1 MQDQGKLAG
10 RLVVGLE
17 GPWPTADEWSWL
29 KKWRPSG
36 VILFSRNVQ
45 DLTQLQKLCAVLKLA
60 VPGLKIMADH
70 EGGPVSQMAAAVGR
84 APVAYQLGVLDDVEL
99 TRLVHAETGRRL
111 LAAGVDWVLAPCA
124 DVLSEPRNPV
134 IGARSFGSD
143 PELVS
148 RHVEAAVKGLC
159 SAGISCCLKHWPGH
173 GGSSTDSHLEATKV
187 DVSSDEEL
195 PFRTGVKAGAD
206 GIMPGHLLVSGS
218 RWPATLSKDFLDETR
233 HGLGN
238 GQPGLL
244 LIADDVS
251 MGALRHPM
259 LSLGVEIEDD
269 GGAGMVEVS
278 ALSLQWFEHL
288 AEAGCDLFLIRGIP
302 LTAFPDDAKNK
313 QAPAWNSSIALPE
326 IEFDDSIYNQA
337 MRLVSTGVFAAGS
350 DDLVYLDLARHD
362 RWQVAGGLGSDHW
375 TRWDGL
381 WAERF
386 GQVLRVSDLDV
397 APAGDDPISWLL
409 VTNHRPMPENW
420 TGSVWGNSL
429 QTRLAQSGQCLV
441 MGHPSLGNDL
451 AMFLGVGWRV
461 TSLFDVSCDAVE
473 TVSD

>member
-10 RLVVGLE
+10 SLVVGLE
-17 GPWPTADEWSWL
+17 GPWPTAVEWSWL

-45 DLTQLQKLCAVLKLA
+45 GFTQLQKLCAVLKMA

-70 EGGPVSQMAAAVGR
+70 EGGPVSQMAVAVGR
-84 APVAYQLGVLDDVEL
+84 APVAYQLGVLDDVDL

-148 RHVEAAVKGLC
+148 RHVEAAVKGLR

-173 GGSSTDSHLEATKV
+173 GGSSTDSHFQAAKV
-187 DVSSDEEL
+187 DIASGDEM
-195 PFRTGVKAGAD
+195 PFRAGLKAGAD

-233 HGLGN
+233 HGLGKDHPN
-238 GQPGLL
+238 IQ

-251 MGALRHPM
+251 MGALRRPM
-259 LSLGVEIEDD
+259 LSLGIEIDDD

-278 ALSLQWFEHL
+278 ALSLQWFERL

-302 LTAFPDDAKNK
+302 LKAFPGGAQNGK
-313 QAPAWNSSIALPE
+313 APTWDPSIALAE
-326 IEFDDSIYNQA
+326 IEFDDSVYTQA
-337 MRLVSTGVFAAGS
+337 MRFISTDFFTSVS
-350 DDLVYLDLARHD
+350 DDLACLDLARHD
-362 RWQVAGGLGSDHW
+362 RWQVAGGLGTDHW
-375 TRWDGL
+375 KRWDGL

-386 GQVLRVSDLDV
+386 GSVLRVSDLDIPLV
-397 APAGDDPISWLL
+397 GDGLISWLL
-409 VTNHRPMPENW
+409 VTNPRPMPENW
-420 TGSVWGNSL
+420 TGSVWGKSL
-429 QTRLAQSGQCLV
+429 QKRLAASGQCLV
-441 MGHPSLGNDL
+441 MGHPSLGHDL
-451 AMFLGVGWRV
+451 ELFLNPDWRID
-461 TSLFDVSCDAVE
+461 SLYDVSCDIF
-473 TVSD
+473 SHR